1 MSKNLFVTIALCLFA
16 AIQLMA
22 KPHTETIDGL
32 NYFINTDTK
41 EATLMYGDYSGDV
54 KIPSSVTTS
63 DGTVCTV
70 VALVEGCF
78 KESGITS
85 VEIPSSVT
93 SLPNE
98 CFYNCYSLRSIE
110 IPSSVTVLGDN
121 CFYYCS
127 SLTSIEIPSSVT
139 ELGDNCFVYC
149 SSLTS
154 IEIPSSVTELGDN
167 CFYYCSSLRS
177 IEIPSSVTVLGDRCF
192 IGCSSLTNIEIPS
205 SVTRLGNYCFNGC
218 TSLTSIE
225 IPSSVTGLGLC
236 CFTGCSLTQIK
247 CLAEKVPSIDIYEGE
262 DAFYGLSTST
272 CLLYV
277 PKQSLEA
284 YKQDEHWGKFK
295 YIYAL
300 DDNGGGTDTEKCEK
314 PEISYANGALD
325 FKSSTPGAKYHY
337 TISDEDIKTDA
348 LDEDGHVELVATYN
362 ISAYTTADG
371 YLPSDNTTATLM
383 WLEANTDN
391 PSTNI
396 NTTAKRGIVVKS
408 EGGIVTISG
417 LDEGERIE
425 FMSVD
430 GKVLGYATSVGG
442 TASFST
448 SEQIVIVKIGS
459 QSVKLAVK

>member
-1 MSKNLFVTIALCLFA
+1 MQSINHISNKKIFLIQVYKIRSKKVFVTIALCLFA
-16 AIQLMA
+16 AMQLMA

-98 CFYNCYSLRSIE
+98 CFYNCY
-110 IPSSVTVLGDN
+110 
-121 CFYYCS
+121 
-127 SLTSIEIPSSVT
+127 
-139 ELGDNCFVYC
+139 
-149 SSLTS
+149 
-154 IEIPSSVTELGDN
+154 
-167 CFYYCSSLRS
+167 SLRS